1 MESSPGLPQSSSK
14 VSPARIPS
22 TLPMEYPMKQS
33 STRSLLPIRL
43 FLPQA
48 PTAGFAAAALL
59 AAAVAVAPLAARA
72 QSAPATPDAAAAQ
85 TTPDSTAAPRPKP
98 DISLTNQK
106 PAKVKA
112 RKQDEKVVQSK
123 ASKKADKKDQK
134 VVSMAGLDP
143 KLPDKALYDKAQDAI
158 KHGRYDVGR
167 IDLQTL
173 LNTYPESQYMMQAKL
188 AIADS
193 WFKEGGTAAL
203 TQAEQEYKDFI
214 TFFPNQPEAA
224 EAQMRV
230 GDIYFRQMDKPDRDY
245 TKTTQAEQ
253 EYRLMLQQF
262 PDSPLVPQARQ
273 RLREVQETLADRE
286 ASIADFYG
294 THMNWSAVIARN
306 QTVED
311 TYPLYSH
318 MDDVLIGIGDAY
330 EAMAHNLRLAR
341 NLPEDGKARL
351 LKIYD
356 DNAADAYRKVILE
369 HSASAHVEDA
379 RDRLVGMNLPVPTP
393 TPDQLAASA
402 ALENSRGQYTLSK
415 RVTLLFL
422 HQADTVPAATIGAP
436 PLEDPKPTLAPQIET
451 QFQNDVKYAFNPAAA
466 SPAPAPAATP
476 AAGPADQSQAAAPP
490 VTAAPLSLENIPT
503 ASASPNGASAV
514 DTNVPVAAPATSSG
528 GVGIEIVR
536 PSGNSQA
543 PATPG
548 NTAFPGATPPSNAPP
563 ATTPAQPAAAN
574 PDNGGITAVGPPTNP
589 QLAPIQ
595 HADQAP
601 DPINEVKPGTQQP
614 AQTAS
619 AAGGK
624 NPKPAYDSA
633 LESSSKHKKKKGLGK
648 LNPF

>member
-1 MESSPGLPQSSSK
+1 
-14 VSPARIPS
+14 
-22 TLPMEYPMKQS
+22 MEYPMKQS
-33 STRSLLPIRL
+33 TTRSLLPIRL
-43 FLPQA
+43 LLPQSLI
-48 PTAGFAAAALL
+48 AAAALL
-59 AAAVAVAPLAARA
+59 AAAFTAAPLAARA
-72 QSAPATPDAAAAQ
+72 QSAPATPDAAAQ
-85 TTPDSTAAPRPKP
+85 TAPDSTAAPTPRP

-106 PAKVKA
+106 PAKGKQ

-123 ASKKADKKDQK
+123 DSRKADKKTAK
-134 VVSMAGLDP
+134 TISLAGLDT

-158 KHGRYDVGR
+158 KHGRFDVGR

-193 WFKEGGTAAL
+193 WYKEGGTAAL

-214 TFFPNQPEAA
+214 TFFPNAPEAA

-245 TKTTQAEQ
+245 SKTTQAEQ

-273 RLREVQETLADRE
+273 RLREVQETLAERE
-286 ASIADFYG
+286 ATIADFYA
-294 THMNWSAVIARN
+294 THLNWSAVIARD
-306 QTVED
+306 QTVLD

-330 EAMAHNLRLAR
+330 EAMAHNLRLAHG
-341 NLPEDGKARL
+341 LPEDGKARL

-393 TPDQLAASA
+393 TPAEVAASE

-436 PLEDPKPTLAPQIET
+436 PLEDAKPTLAP
-451 QFQNDVKYAFNPAAA
+451 DVLKRTVADFKTAMNPAAA
-466 SPAPAPAATP
+466 HAAAD
-476 AAGPADQSQAAAPP
+476 AAAAAPVAADASQP
-490 VTAAPLSLENIPT
+490 AADASSASTAPLSLENIPT
-503 ASASPNGASAV
+503 ASAAAAGSGSSAV
-514 DTNVPVAAPATSSG
+514 DTSVPMATPAASSG
-528 GVGIEIVR
+528 GNGVGIEIVQ
-536 PSGNSQA
+536 PSGNSQT
-543 PATPG
+543 PATPS
-548 NTAFPGATPPSNAPP
+548 NTAFPGTGNSPTPPANSL
-563 ATTPAQPAAAN
+563 ATTPDQPATSPASAN
-574 PDNGGITAVGPPTNP
+574 PDNGGVTAVGPPTNT

-601 DPINEVKPGTQQP
+601 DAINEVKPTQQP
-614 AQTAS
+614 VQTAS
-619 AAGGK
+619 ATDGKK

-633 LESSSKHKKKKGLGK
+633 QESSSKHKKKKGLGK